1 MQPHDSGRDAE
12 IGYFPGSACI
22 SSSNGFK
29 VCEGEGA
36 DGEKAKEKKS
46 RMQEK
51 QHKIYHYGC

>member
-51 QHKIYHYGC
+51 QHKIYH